1 MHTKFIQIMVFY
13 MLLIFLVFPMIAY
26 YAFGKTLD
34 AAGNGFVVGAVVS
47 IILYVAFG
55 RKMIT
60 NTSGGY

>member
-34 AAGNGFVVGAVVS
+34 AAGKGFMVGAIVS
-47 IILYVAFG
+47 VMLYWFFG
-55 RKMIT
+55 RKMVV
-60 NTSGGY
+60 N